1 MNPPRNANDPTSHIN
16 RVTVL
21 CKYSVSQQNPS
32 SVSRSLPCS
41 KIFGDGDEADEELC
55 EHMLEVVLGLFGDL
69 DYDDAI
75 C

>member
-1 MNPPRNANDPTSHIN
+1 M
-16 RVTVL
+16 L